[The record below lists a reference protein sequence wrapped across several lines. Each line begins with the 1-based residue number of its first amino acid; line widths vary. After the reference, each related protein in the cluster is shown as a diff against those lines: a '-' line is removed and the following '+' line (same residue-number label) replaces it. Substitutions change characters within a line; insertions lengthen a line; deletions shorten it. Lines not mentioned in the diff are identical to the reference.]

1 MNSHFVI
8 SRSVQSTQG
17 STLTFCCS
25 NLNNSGKRRRLPTT
39 PVIQKKNPKAKNPK
53 AETDMP
59 NLLDTIDTTLDES
72 TSQDSS
78 QESVA
83 SSTIQAKKSRAAGLN
98 FIKQK
103 ALGGSIQSNWISSD
117 NNSFESPII
126 PTRREQVKIKE
137 ENISKTFLYSQI
149 WD

>member
-1 MNSHFVI
+1 M
-8 SRSVQSTQG
+8 
-17 STLTFCCS
+17 
-25 NLNNSGKRRRLPTT
+25 KRKVCRT
-39 PVIQKKNPKAKNPK
+39 PVIQKKNSKAKNPK

-126 PTRREQVKIKE
+126 STRREQVKIKE